1 MEQAILTSTNLD
13 RIPISEVA
21 SLDLRRKDGI
31 NPVSA
36 RCRDIYQVVKTALGD
51 RASLICMHYPKR
63 APFSVHLYFSTVE
76 STGNLEVGLLLNAE
90 QVHRTV
96 DRGPYAEEKDT
107 AAVFRTFWGEKAELR
122 RFQDGSIQESLVWKG
137 SESGSNLIEQIIYY
151 IFQRHFKKP
160 LSEATKGIRN
170 LFALSD
176 QSRSHSNRHLTSW
189 DPAKEFRSFEK
200 DIWSIGGLPLQIRQV
215 SAASSELWQSQPS
228 SPVSGSHQYP
238 KAPLDVNVQMEW
250 SSRWPHDLNA
260 ALRTK
265 TALLQKIGQS
275 LKSSVPDQEVKLG
288 LESEEDRS
296 WSGVYLDVTRPS
308 GVRFR
313 LRIHHDQ
320 QLSLLERMLKDGN
333 LGIRAKEELVPS
345 ISKYKRSFIQAPL
358 HAQAIKTLSTKFP
371 FLLPTVRLMKRWRNS
386 HLLSSHVRDELIEMI
401 TVRTFVH
408 PHPWTP
414 PASETT
420 GFLRT
425 LYFLG
430 NWNWQTEP
438 LIVDFNSNLKQE
450 DIDSVN
456 KRFEAWRKLDP
467 GMNRVAM
474 FAGSDLD
481 PSGIAWTEH
490 QPSKVI
496 AMRIKCL
503 AHSAYQMAQQH
514 GLDIEP
520 ARMFTPSLKDY
531 DFVIHIA
538 EKFRSDHVSSSESVP
553 VYKNLPTSRNDQQAQ
568 VSANRG
574 LLQPFSAELESL
586 YGAYVMFFYDSDIGS
601 LIAGLWHPQTGPK
614 PWKVSQASCTKSL
627 VSGSEE
633 GAQVEINKTAILH
646 DIARLGGDM
655 VVNIEVK

>member
-1 MEQAILTSTNLD
+1 MTSTDLD
-13 RIPISEVA
+13 RIPVSEVT
-21 SLDLRRKDGI
+21 SLTLRQKDNI
-31 NPVSA
+31 NPISSH
-36 RCRDIYQVVKTALGD
+36 CQDIYQVVKKGLGD
-51 RASLICMHYPKR
+51 RASLICIHYPKR
-63 APFSVHLYFSTVE
+63 APSSVHSSYSSIE
-76 STGNLEVGLLLNAE
+76 STGSLDVGLLLNAE

-107 AAVFRTFWGEKAELR
+107 AAAFRTFWGEKAELR

-137 SESGSNLIEQIIYY
+137 PESGSKPIEQIIRYV
-151 IFQRHFKKP
+151 FQRHFKKP
-160 LSEATKGIRN
+160 LSEVTKGIRN
-170 LFALSD
+170 FFALSD
-176 QSRSHSNRHLTSW
+176 QNRSHGARYSTLW

-200 DIWSIGGLPLQIRQV
+200 DIWAIEGLPLQIHQV

-228 SPVSGSHQYP
+228 SSISGNHQYP
-238 KAPLDVNVQMEW
+238 KAPLDVNVQLEW

-265 TALLQKIGQS
+265 IALLQKIGQS
-275 LKSSVPDQEVKLG
+275 LKDFIPGQEVQLG
-288 LESEEDRS
+288 LESEEDRF
-296 WSGVYLDVTRPS
+296 WSGAYLDITRPL
-308 GVRFR
+308 GVRFH

-320 QLSLLERMLKDGN
+320 QLSLLERMLKDAD
-333 LGIRAKEELVPS
+333 LGIRTKEELISS

-408 PHPWTP
+408 PHPWKT

-438 LIVDFNSNLKQE
+438 LIVDFNSSLEKE
-450 DIDSVN
+450 DIGSIN

-481 PSGIAWTEH
+481 SSGIAWTEH

-503 AHSAYQMAQQH
+503 AESAYQMAQEH
-514 GLDIEP
+514 GLDIDP

-531 DFVIHIA
+531 DFVIHLD
-538 EKFRSDHVSSSESVP
+538 EKFHFSDVSSSESVP
-553 VYKNLPTSRNDQQAQ
+553 QFKNLSTSRDDQQAQ
-568 VSANRG
+568 ASANRG
-574 LLQPFSAELESL
+574 LLQPFIAELESL
-586 YGAYVMFFYDSDIGS
+586 YGAYVMFFYDADVGS

-614 PWKVSQASCTKSL
+614 PWKVSQASCTKPL
-627 VSGSEE
+627 VSGPEA
-633 GAQVEINKTAILH
+633 GAQVEVNRTAILH
-646 DIARLGGDM
+646 GIARLGGDM

>member
-1 MEQAILTSTNLD
+1 MD
-13 RIPISEVA
+13 
-21 SLDLRRKDGI
+21 
-31 NPVSA
+31 
-36 RCRDIYQVVKTALGD
+36 
-51 RASLICMHYPKR
+51 
-63 APFSVHLYFSTVE
+63 
-76 STGNLEVGLLLNAE
+76 VGLLLNAE
-90 QVHRTV
+90 KVLRTV

-107 AAVFRTFWGEKAELR
+107 VAAFRNFWGEKAELR

-137 SESGSNLIEQIIYY
+137 PESGSNPIEQIIHY
-151 IFQRHFKKP
+151 ILQRHFKKR
-160 LSEATKGIRN
+160 LSEVTKGVRS

-176 QSRSHSNRHLTSW
+176 QNQSHGAHYSTTLW
-189 DPAKEFRSFEK
+189 DAADEFRAFEK
-200 DIWSIGGLPLQIRQV
+200 DIWDIQALPLQIRQI

-228 SPVSGSHQYP
+228 SPMSGNYQYP
-238 KAPLDVNVQMEW
+238 KVSLEVSVQLEW

-265 TALLQKIGQS
+265 IALLQKIGQS
-275 LKSSVPDQEVKLG
+275 LKNSVPDQEVRLG
-288 LESEEDRS
+288 LESEEDRF
-296 WSGVYLDVTRPS
+296 WSGAYLDVTRPS

-320 QLSLLERMLKDGN
+320 QLSLLERMLKDGD
-333 LGIRAKEELVPS
+333 LGIRAKEELILS
-345 ISKYKRSFIQAPL
+345 ISKFKRSFIQAPL

-371 FLLPTVRLMKRWRNS
+371 FLLPTVRLMKKWRNS

-401 TVRTFVH
+401 TIRTFAH
-408 PHPWTP
+408 PYPWTA

-438 LIVDFNSNLKQE
+438 LIVDFNSNLMKD
-450 DIDSVN
+450 DIDSIN
-456 KRFEAWRKLDP
+456 KRFEAWRKIDP

-496 AMRIKCL
+496 ASRIKYL
-503 AHSAYQMAQQH
+503 AQSAYQMAQEH

-520 ARMFTPSLKDY
+520 ARMFRPNLKDY
-531 DFVIHIA
+531 DFVIHLS
-538 EKFRSDHVSSSESVP
+538 EKFHISHLHNSESVP
-553 VYKNLPTSRNDQQAQ
+553 RFKNLSTSQNDQQAQ
-568 VSANRG
+568 ASANHG
-574 LLQPFSAELESL
+574 LLQPFIAELESL
-586 YGAYVMFFYDSDIGS
+586 YGAYVMFFYNSDVGS
-601 LIAGLWHPQTGPK
+601 LIAGLWHPQTSPK
-614 PWKVSQASCTKSL
+614 PWKVSQTHCTKPL
-627 VSGSEE
+627 LLGPE
-633 GAQVEINKTAILH
+633 GEAQVEINKSAILH

-655 VVNIEVK
+655 VVKIEAK